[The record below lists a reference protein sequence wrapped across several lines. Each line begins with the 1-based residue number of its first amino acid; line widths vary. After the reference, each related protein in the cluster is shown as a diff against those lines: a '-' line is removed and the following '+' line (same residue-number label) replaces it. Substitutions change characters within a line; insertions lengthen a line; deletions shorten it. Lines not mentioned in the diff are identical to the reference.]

1 MTESD
6 RPWAEPVLE
15 IDEHTERGDAIG
27 VDQEIRVLARANR
40 LAIRCDPAI
49 RHDGPEP
56 GMQMLDSRCA
66 VSPMLIRSA
75 GSAGSAS
82 P

>member
-1 MTESD
+1 MTGLD
-6 RPWAEPVLE
+6 QAWAEPVLE
-15 IDEHTERGDAIG
+15 IDEHTERGGAIG

-40 LAIRCDPAI
+40 PLSVVSRRPGTTARRLARKC
-49 RHDGPEP
+49 
-56 GMQMLDSRCA
+56 LNSRCA
-66 VSPMLIRSA
+66 ASLMPIRSA